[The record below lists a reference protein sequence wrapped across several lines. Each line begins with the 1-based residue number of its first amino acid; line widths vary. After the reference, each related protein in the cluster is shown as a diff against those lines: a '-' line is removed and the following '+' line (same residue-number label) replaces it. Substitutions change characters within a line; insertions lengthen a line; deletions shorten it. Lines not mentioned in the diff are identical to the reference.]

1 MDNKENINDQ
11 VATVIDI
18 DEKPKKNHLLLKI
31 LLIVLFL
38 VIASSLGLVLLANNT
53 STLQEHFD
61 DIEAYKAQI
70 VNKDDDRNVNLANNI
85 IDSITYDEKT
95 KEATLAL
102 SKAIVYNYIDLDIL
116 NTNLS
121 KYNITFQQMGYDV
134 DTNNKEVNLYM
145 AITYKK
151 LIKAGVKATLSYEF
165 TDTDFILK
173 FNDATVGNLPRF
185 IYEKSLP
192 AKHKELYRQNISE
205 LIVGDDIKVKIINP
219 SQIINIR
226 YDENGT
232 TYITLDISTAIDD
245 LIDEL
250 FNSNEGISKFEE
262 IIDYYFGKLSLN
274 DIKDWLN
281 GLIKANQIF

>member
-11 VATVIDI
+11 VATVLDI
-18 DEKPKKNHLLLKI
+18 NEKSKKNHLIIKI

-38 VIASSLGLVLLANNT
+38 VISSSLGLVLLANNT
-53 STLQEHFD
+53 STLKEHFD

-116 NTNLS
+116 NKNLS

-134 DTNNKEVNLYM
+134 DTKNNEINLYI

-192 AKHKELYRQNISE
+192 AKHEELYRQNISE
-205 LIVGDDIKVKIINP
+205 LIVGDDIKVKVINP

-226 YDENGT
+226 YDDDNGT

-281 GLIKANQIF
+281 GLIK

>member
-38 VIASSLGLVLLANNT
+38 VIASSLSLVLLANNT

-165 TDTDFILK
+165 TDSDFILK
-173 FNDATVGNLPRF
+173 FKDASVGKLPRF
-185 IYEKSLP
+185 IYENKLP
-192 AKHKELYRQNISE
+192 DKYREIYRQNISE
-205 LIVGDDIKVKIINP
+205 LIVGDDIKVKVINP

-281 GLIKANQIF
+281 GLIK

>member
-1 MDNKENINDQ
+1 MDYKENINDQ

-70 VNKDDDRNVNLANNI
+70 VNKDDDRNVNFANNI

-121 KYNITFQQMGYDV
+121 KYNIAFQQMGYDV
-134 DTNNKEVNLYM
+134 DTKNNEVNLYM

-192 AKHKELYRQNISE
+192 AKHEELYRQNISE

-281 GLIKANQIF
+281 GLIK

>member
-70 VNKDDDRNVNLANNI
+70 LNKDDDRNVNLANNI

-121 KYNITFQQMGYDV
+121 KYNITFQQMGFDV
-134 DTNNKEVNLYM
+134 DTKNNEVNLYM

-192 AKHKELYRQNISE
+192 AKHEELYRQNISE

-219 SQIINIR
+219 SQIINIQ

-281 GLIKANQIF
+281 GLIK

>member
-70 VNKDDDRNVNLANNI
+70 VNKDEDRNVNLANNI

-134 DTNNKEVNLYM
+134 DTKNNEVNLYM

-192 AKHKELYRQNISE
+192 AKHEELYRQNISE

-281 GLIKANQIF
+281 GLIK

>member
-18 DEKPKKNHLLLKI
+18 DEKTKKNHLLLKI

-38 VIASSLGLVLLANNT
+38 VIASSLSLVLLANNT

-134 DTNNKEVNLYM
+134 DTKNNEINLYM

-192 AKHKELYRQNISE
+192 AKHEELYRQNISE
-205 LIVGDDIKVKIINP
+205 LIVGDDIKVKVINP

-281 GLIKANQIF
+281 GLIK

>member
-70 VNKDDDRNVNLANNI
+70 VNKDDDRNVNFANNI

-102 SKAIVYNYIDLDIL
+102 SKAMVYNYIDLDIL

-134 DTNNKEVNLYM
+134 DTKNNEVNLYM

-192 AKHKELYRQNISE
+192 AKHEELYRQNISE

-219 SQIINIR
+219 SQIINIQ

-281 GLIKANQIF
+281 GLIK

>member
-11 VATVIDI
+11 VATVLDI
-18 DEKPKKNHLLLKI
+18 NEKSKKNHLIIKI

-134 DTNNKEVNLYM
+134 DTKNNEINLYM
-145 AITYKK
+145 AITYNK

-192 AKHKELYRQNISE
+192 AKHEEPYRQNISE
-205 LIVGDDIKVKIINP
+205 LIVGDDIKVKVINP

-226 YDENGT
+226 YDDDNGT

-281 GLIKANQIF
+281 GLIK

>member
-134 DTNNKEVNLYM
+134 DTKNNEVNLYM

-192 AKHKELYRQNISE
+192 AKHEELYRQNISE
-205 LIVGDDIKVKIINP
+205 LIVGDDIKVKVINP

-281 GLIKANQIF
+281 GLIK

>member
-38 VIASSLGLVLLANNT
+38 VIASSLSLVLLANNT

-134 DTNNKEVNLYM
+134 DTKNNEINLYM

-192 AKHKELYRQNISE
+192 AEHEELYRQNISE
-205 LIVGDDIKVKIINP
+205 LIVGDDIKVKVINP

-226 YDENGT
+226 YDKNGT

-281 GLIKANQIF
+281 GLIK

>member
-102 SKAIVYNYIDLDIL
+102 SKSIVYNYIDLDIL

-134 DTNNKEVNLYM
+134 DTKNNEVNLYM

-192 AKHKELYRQNISE
+192 AKHEELYRQNISE
-205 LIVGDDIKVKIINP
+205 LIVGDDIKVKVINP
-219 SQIINIR
+219 SQIINIQ

-281 GLIKANQIF
+281 GLIK

>member
-38 VIASSLGLVLLANNT
+38 VIASSLSLVLLANNT

-151 LIKAGVKATLSYEF
+151 LINAGVKATLSYEF
-165 TDTDFILK
+165 TDSDFVLK
-173 FNDATVGNLPRF
+173 FKDATVGKLPRF
-185 IYEKSLP
+185 IYENKLP
-192 AKHKELYRQNISE
+192 DKYQELYRQNISE
-205 LIVGDDIKVKIINP
+205 LIVGDDIKVKIIDP
-219 SQIINIR
+219 SKIISIQ

-250 FNSNEGISKFEE
+250 FNSDEGVSKFEE
-262 IIDYYFGKLSLN
+262 IIDYYFGKLDLN

-281 GLIKANQIF
+281 SLLK

>member
-38 VIASSLGLVLLANNT
+38 VIASSLSLVLLANNT

-151 LIKAGVKATLSYEF
+151 LLTAGVTATLSYEF
-165 TDTDFILK
+165 TDSDFVLK
-173 FNDATVGNLPRF
+173 FKDATVGKLPRF
-185 IYEKSLP
+185 IYENKLP
-192 AKHKELYRQNISE
+192 DKYQELYRQNISE
-205 LIVGDDIKVKIINP
+205 LIVGDDIKVKIIDP
-219 SQIINIR
+219 SKIISIQ

-250 FNSNEGISKFEE
+250 FNSNEGVSKFEE
-262 IIDYYFGKLSLN
+262 IIDYYFGKLGLN

-281 GLIKANQIF
+281 SLLK

>member
-121 KYNITFQQMGYDV
+121 KYNITFQQMGFDV
-134 DTNNKEVNLYM
+134 DTKNNEVNLYM

-192 AKHKELYRQNISE
+192 AKHEELYRQNISE
-205 LIVGDDIKVKIINP
+205 LIVGDDIKVKVINP

-281 GLIKANQIF
+281 GLIK